1 MAKKPDSFYYDN
13 LSSCAERAARAAC
26 LLDGIM
32 RSYDPEHIEDKLT
45 EMHAIE
51 QEADELRH
59 EMQDALIKAFITP
72 IEREDLDALSSAI
85 DSVVD
90 HIEGVLHRLYFD
102 NVTVMRPD
110 ALIMSK
116 RLVEAI
122 DEMQKLIAELPR
134 FKKSQTLHEHVV
146 AINTIEGEADDFYI
160 RAMRTLHTEG
170 ADPMTVIAWRDVYLF
185 LELCADSCENVAEL
199 ISTIIMKN
207 S

>member
-13 LSSCAERAARAAC
+13 LSSCVDHAVCAAQ

-32 RSYDPEHIEDKLT
+32 HAYDPDHIEEKLT

-72 IEREDLDALSSAI
+72 IEREDLDALSGAI

-90 HIEGVLHRLYFD
+90 HIEGVLHRLYID

-116 RLVEAI
+116 RLVEAV
-122 DEMQKLIAELPR
+122 DEMRKLLVELPR

-160 RAMRTLHTEG
+160 HAMRTLHTEG

-199 ISTIIMKN
+199 VSSIVMKN

>member
-13 LSSCAERAARAAC
+13 LSNCVDHASRAAR

-32 RSYDPEHIEDKLT
+32 RSFDPEHIEEKLT

-116 RLVEAI
+116 HLLEAI
-122 DEMQKLIAELPR
+122 DEMQKLMVELPR

-146 AINTIEGEADDFYI
+146 AINTIEGEADEFYI

-170 ADPMTVIAWRDVYLF
+170 TDPMTVIAWRDVYLF

-199 ISTIIMKN
+199 ISTIVMKN